1 MNDVGLNLV
10 ELRATKGGEVAAF
23 RRSFR
28 FVSFPDVWGGR
39 LKGEGKKRRERG
51 LKWGI
56 GAYGERQRGAGRVF
70 LGCISPLIGRVVGV
84 WLGAALRWRRMAFNG
99 RLNSV

>member
-10 ELRATKGGEVAAF
+10 EVRATKGGEVAAF

-28 FVSFPDVWGGR
+28 FVGFPDVWGGR
-39 LKGEGKKRRERG
+39 LEGRGKKRRERG

-56 GAYGERQRGAGRVF
+56 WAYGERQRGAGRVF
-70 LGCISPLIGRVVGV
+70 LAVSRRPWGV
-84 WLGAALRWRRMAFNG
+84 WWVFGWVQLYGGAEWRLMD
-99 RLNSV
+99 V

>member
-28 FVSFPDVWGGR
+28 FVGFPDVLDGR
-39 LKGEGKKRRERG
+39 LEGGGKKRRERG
-51 LKWGI
+51 LKWVI
-56 GAYGERQRGAGRVF
+56 GAYGERQRGVERVF
-70 LGCISPLIGRVVGV
+70 GGCISPPMGRVVGV

>member
-28 FVSFPDVWGGR
+28 FVGFPDVLGGIIGGQRKEKARER
-39 LKGEGKKRRERG
+39 LKMGVLWRMESDREGQDGCFR
-51 LKWGI
+51 LYLAAH
-56 GAYGERQRGAGRVF
+56 GACGGCLAGCSSTVAQN
-70 LGCISPLIGRVVGV
+70 GV
-84 WLGAALRWRRMAFNG
+84 
-99 RLNSV
+99 

>member
-10 ELRATKGGEVAAF
+10 EVRATKGGEVAAF
-23 RRSFR
+23 RRFFR
-28 FVSFPDVWGGR
+28 LWAFLTCWVVGLEGG
-39 LKGEGKKRRERG
+39 GKKRRERG

-70 LGCISPLIGRVVGV
+70 GAVSRRPWRV
-84 WLGAALRWRRMAFNG
+84 WLVFDWVQLYSGAEWRLMD
-99 RLNSV
+99 V

>member
-23 RRSFR
+23 RRFFR
-28 FVSFPDVWGGR
+28 LWAFLTCWGGR
-39 LKGEGKKRRERG
+39 LEGGGKKRRERG
-51 LKWGI
+51 LKWGT
-56 GAYGERQRGAGRVF
+56 GAYGERQRGAGRGGW
-70 LGCISPLIGRVVGV
+70 GCISPPMGRVVGV

>member
-10 ELRATKGGEVAAF
+10 EVRATKGGEVAAF

-28 FVSFPDVWGGR
+28 FVGFPDVLGGR
-39 LKGEGKKRRERG
+39 LEGRGKKRRERG

-56 GAYGERQRGAGRVF
+56 GAYGGRRRGAGRVF
-70 LGCISPLIGRVVGV
+70 GAVSRRPWGV
-84 WLGAALRWRRMAFNG
+84 WWVFDWVQLYGGAEWRLMD
-99 RLNSV
+99 V

>member
-10 ELRATKGGEVAAF
+10 ELGATKGGEVAAF

-28 FVSFPDVWGGR
+28 FVGFPDVYGGR
-39 LKGEGKKRRERG
+39 LEDGGKKRRERG

-70 LGCISPLIGRVVGV
+70 
-84 WLGAALRWRRMAFNG
+84 
-99 RLNSV
+99 

>member
-28 FVSFPDVWGGR
+28 FVGFPDVWGGR
-39 LKGEGKKRRERG
+39 LEGRGKKRRERG

-70 LGCISPLIGRVVGV
+70 WAIPRRPWGV
-84 WLGAALRWRRMAFNG
+84 WWVFDWVQLYGGAEWRLMD
-99 RLNSV
+99 V

>member
-28 FVSFPDVWGGR
+28 FMGFPDVLGGR
-39 LKGEGKKRRERG
+39 LEGRRKKRRESG

-56 GAYGERQRGAGRVF
+56 WAYGERQRGAGRVF
-70 LGCISPLIGRVVGV
+70 GAVSRRPWGV
-84 WLGAALRWRRMAFNG
+84 WWVFGWVQLYGGAEWRLMD
-99 RLNSV
+99 V

>member
-10 ELRATKGGEVAAF
+10 EVRATKGGEVAAF
-23 RRSFR
+23 SRSFR
-28 FVSFPDVWGGR
+28 FVGFPDVKGGR
-39 LKGEGKKRRERG
+39 LEGRGKKRRERG

-70 LGCISPLIGRVVGV
+70 GAVSRRPWRVWRVFGWV
-84 WLGAALRWRRMAFNG
+84 QLYGGAEWCLMD
-99 RLNSV
+99 V

>member
-28 FVSFPDVWGGR
+28 FVGFPDVWGGR
-39 LKGEGKKRRERG
+39 LESGGKKRRERG

-56 GAYGERQRGAGRVF
+56 GACRGRRRGAGRAFGAV
-70 LGCISPLIGRVVGV
+70 SHRPWGV
-84 WLGAALRWRRMAFNG
+84 WWVFDWVQLYGGAEWRLMD
-99 RLNSV
+99 V